1 MKFVSV
7 STSCGR
13 IAIQNRNSPCKDGRG
28 REGREGGDGGE
39 GGGGEK
45 EDEVAH
51 SEAVSPMQL
60 FSVE

>member
-1 MKFVSV
+1 MVELPY
-7 STSCGR
+7 R
-13 IAIQNRNSPCKDGRG
+13 IVTRPVKMGGGEKGG
-28 REGREGGDGGE
+28 REGMEGRGE
-39 GGGGEK
+39 KK